1 MKTKEELNVL
11 KEEYETLRSKLSEL
25 SEEELRLVT
34 GGIDQRDEQILNG
47 AVLPLLSDPFI
58 GERRPG

>member
-34 GGIDQRDEQILNG
+34 GGIDQRDEQILAG
-47 AVLPLLSDPFI
+47 AVLPLLRDPFI